1 MSKFIHCLFIMITGI
16 ALSASLAFSEEGVT
30 DKEILIGMSNALNGP
45 AMALGSGIKTG
56 SSIYFNKVNLAGGIR
71 GRRIKLVSYDDGY
84 EPEKAV
90 VNTKKLIEEDK
101 VFALFGFV
109 GTPTSSAVMPIFSKA
124 GVPYIAPFTGAEILR
139 NPVNKFLFNVR
150 ASYFDETETMVEHLT
165 KDLGIKKIGVFV
177 QADSFGD
184 AGRAGVMRA
193 LKRRDLVLTGDGKYT
208 RNTIEIGEGLEALK
222 KANPEAVIMVG
233 TYKPCAEFI
242 KKAKSQGFRPKFLNI
257 SFVGTYALI
266 QELGSDGDGVIVTQV
281 VPNPIDST
289 LPVVK
294 QYKEDMNV
302 AGRGSLDFTS
312 LEGYIDAVVLTEAIK
327 KSESLTRSSFLST
340 LEGLNVNIGGLQ
352 VSFSP
357 SNHQALKEVFL
368 TKIEKGKAIS
378 VSKLE

>member
-357 SNHQALKEVFL
+357 SNNKALKEVFL